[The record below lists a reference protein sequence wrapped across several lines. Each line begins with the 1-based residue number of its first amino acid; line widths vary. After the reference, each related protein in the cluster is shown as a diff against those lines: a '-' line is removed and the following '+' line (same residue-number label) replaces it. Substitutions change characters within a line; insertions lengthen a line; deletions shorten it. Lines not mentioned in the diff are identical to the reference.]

1 MAPGRAVRSEA
12 VPEPKVAVK
21 YPCAA
26 RLGAVVLS
34 LGVGQ
39 ALPKIC
45 ECVVHPIRPARVKS
59 ADAFVAQM
67 SILAFRF
74 PDSRPLG
81 ASCSPLGSA
90 TETRS
95 PPRSAK

>member
-1 MAPGRAVRSEA
+1 MAPARTARSA
-12 VPEPKVAVK
+12 AAPAPKVAVE
-21 YPCAA
+21 YLYEARQAA
-26 RLGAVVLS
+26 AILS
-34 LGVGQ
+34 LRVGQ

-45 ECVVHPIRPARVKS
+45 ECVVHPIRPARVQS